1 MGRGTDTG
9 QAANVPSTY
18 TCKTMKKGTH
28 WFKNFNVEIYTHHV
42 VTFKL
47 GRKLQQSA

>member
-1 MGRGTDTG
+1 MAWGDTW
-9 QAANVPSTY
+9 QVPKIPSIHS
-18 TCKTMKKGTH
+18 CKTMKKSTR
-28 WFKNFNVEIYTHHV
+28 WFKNFNVQIYTHHV